1 MRLITMAWNKRSF
14 GRSAKLARL
23 FTLVVLACSGFDNR
37 LAAEDLEQKFEGLV
51 VARRSVQVVPQING
65 VVSRIL
71 FAAGQSV
78 AQGDVLF
85 ELNADALQIDVSTA
99 QADLAEARARLA
111 LAEDEAG
118 RQAQLSAAHAGVAAR
133 TKQTGIEAEIARA
146 VVLRRES
153 ELARAKLTLSRAHIV
168 APISGKV
175 GRPHIVAGAFV
186 EAKADTLLA
195 ELVQLDPILVAF
207 DVPYIERERAF
218 DKAGTSSVS
227 DVFNR
232 ITLSLQLP
240 SGRPYDGFGVP
251 ESESAEIDRTTG
263 MITVWGRFAN
273 PDNILIP
280 GLRVRVTSHLS
291 EQRPN

>member
-1 MRLITMAWNKRSF
+1 MRLTTMAWNKRSF
-14 GRSAKLARL
+14 GRCAKISRL
-23 FTLVVLACSGFDNR
+23 FTLAVLICSGLGNR
-37 LAAEDLEQKFEGLV
+37 LAAEDLEQKFDGLV

-71 FAAGQSV
+71 FAAGQRV

-85 ELNADALQIDVSTA
+85 ELNADALQIDESTA
-99 QADLAEARARLA
+99 QAELAEARARLT

-118 RQAQLSAAHAGVAAR
+118 RQAQLLAAHAGVAAR
-133 TKQTGIEAEIARA
+133 TKQTSIEAEIARA

-153 ELARAKLTLSRAHIV
+153 ELARAKLALSRAHIV

-195 ELVQLDPILVAF
+195 EIVQLDPILVAF
-207 DVPYIERERAF
+207 DVPYIEREHAF

-240 SGRPYDGFGVP
+240 SGRTYDGFGVP

-273 PDNILIP
+273 PGNILIP